1 MRGLCSKTNQYSNI
15 ITIRKKYQ
23 RPYLRNWSFCRA
35 LTVYYLRFIS
45 VFLKNYLRKCFLPP
59 SLFFLG
65 SFPCNV
71 TSSSETVIKC
81 VLHSTGNV
89 FRITNNGEDSGIRWP
104 LYVVNNGGMLPWN
117 SIFTYNTSEYSE
129 HKYCYFFV

>member
-1 MRGLCSKTNQYSNI
+1 MVGGEEEGKGGASPALY
-15 ITIRKKYQ
+15 KYV
-23 RPYLRNWSFCRA
+23 NESSF
-35 LTVYYLRFIS
+35 F
-45 VFLKNYLRKCFLPP
+45 P
-59 SLFFLG
+59 G